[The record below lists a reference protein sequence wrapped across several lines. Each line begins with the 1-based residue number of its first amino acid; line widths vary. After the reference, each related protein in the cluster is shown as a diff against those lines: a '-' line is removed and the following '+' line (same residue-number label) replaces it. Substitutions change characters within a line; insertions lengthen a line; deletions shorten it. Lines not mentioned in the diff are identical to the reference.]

1 MRLHYEVKWKEV
13 MILFIGLTV
22 TIYILTIVLGACMF
36 NKSRS
41 MVLVTREI
49 IYQVDTKITMRLGRI
64 PEVK

>member
-22 TIYILTIVLGACMF
+22 TICILTIVLGACMF

-41 MVLVTREI
+41 MVPVTREI
-49 IYQVDTKITMRLGRI
+49 IYQVDTKIMMR
-64 PEVK
+64 

>member
-22 TIYILTIVLGACMF
+22 TICVLTIVLEAYMF

-41 MVLVTREI
+41 MVPVTREI
-49 IYQVDTKITMRLGRI
+49 IYQVDTKTMMR
-64 PEVK
+64 